1 MQTYT
6 NKQQLGLGFRVCE
19 ADFVLLSCFMV
30 YRVSVVEETE
40 LTYVKRHPRGHGDS
54 WEELMGGRLE
64 KEGGDIFR
72 PQLRK
77 REGSWQHCSQLQGRR
92 KRLPGREGGAGSR
105 AGHGSLK

>member
-6 NKQQLGLGFRVCE
+6 NKRQLGLGFTVCE

-40 LTYVKRHPRGHGDS
+40 LTYVKRHPQGHSDS
-54 WEELMGGRLE
+54 WEELMGDRLE

-77 REGSWQHCSQLQGRR
+77 QGEELAALLVNAG
-92 KRLPGREGGAGSR
+92 KEEEVAGEGGR
-105 AGHGSLK
+105 CWV

>member
-77 REGSWQHCSQLQGRR
+77 QGGELAALFATAG
-92 KRLPGREGGAGSR
+92 KEEEVAGEGGR
-105 AGHGSLK
+105 CWV